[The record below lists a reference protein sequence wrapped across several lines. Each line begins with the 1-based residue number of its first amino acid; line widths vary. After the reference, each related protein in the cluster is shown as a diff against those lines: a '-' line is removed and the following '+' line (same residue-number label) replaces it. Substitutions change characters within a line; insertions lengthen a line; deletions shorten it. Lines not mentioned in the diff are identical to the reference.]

1 MFMWN
6 YFFLYTA
13 AGALTGFIHPLM
25 RGQRPID
32 TAFPIIGTITMGLLI
47 WNLINFG
54 LFWAAVSFGEVLL
67 GIVIGKSV
75 ALRAY

>member
-1 MFMWN
+1 
-6 YFFLYTA
+6 
-13 AGALTGFIHPLM
+13 M